1 MRCMNRSSCPRKINI
16 PSPLPIIYLR
26 AQSICKIAASVIAL
40 ALLGFIGTSC
50 GTPANSTTFASQA
63 QPPPHV
69 ILGPGDVIKLSF
81 PAAPELNQAQKIRAD
96 GRLSLP
102 LVGEVDAAH
111 KTVGQL
117 QSELVQLYKPQLKS
131 PEVVV
136 TLEGSTTTVVVSG
149 SVAKPGKIVF
159 DRPTTVFQAIME
171 AGGATAYGNLRG
183 VRLIRTINGVQKS
196 QVLNLRGALNGES
209 TNAFYVRDGDV
220 IYVPQSAF

>member
-16 PSPLPIIYLR
+16 PSPLRIIYLR
-26 AQSICKIAASVIAL
+26 VQGICKIARSIIAL
-40 ALLGFIGTSC
+40 TLLGLIGTSC
-50 GTPANSTTFASQA
+50 GTPVSSTTFASQA
-63 QPPPHV
+63 QPPAHV
-69 ILGPGDVIKLSF
+69 ILAPGDVIKLSF
-81 PAAPELNQAQKIRAD
+81 PAAPELNQTQKIRAD
-96 GRLSLP
+96 GKLSLP
-102 LVGEVDAAH
+102 LIGEVDAAH

-136 TLEGSTTTVVVSG
+136 VLEGSTTTVVVSG
-149 SVAKPGKIVF
+149 SVAKPGKVVF

-196 QVLNLRGALNGES
+196 QVLNLKGALNGES
-209 TNAFYVRDGDV
+209 TTAFYVRDGDV